1 MTGLQ
6 LTRRQYYALCTMV
19 LLSPLLHLVPRK
31 TTAEAGCG
39 GWLCALAAL
48 VPLLLF
54 AWMLEGILHRGRPG
68 EGIGEI
74 TLRALGPV
82 AGRVLL
88 GVYAL
93 WFLLYSAFALRI
105 GAERFIE
112 AVFPL
117 SRPWPF
123 VVTILAMA
131 VCGALGSTKA
141 LFRASEIFL
150 PLLMLVLALVLV
162 FAVPGLNVNNLLPVT
177 AQDLPGVARSGLTVF
192 GIGAAVLFFGAF
204 TGGRTPPAPGRGR
217 AAVWWCVRMC
227 VLVTLL
233 SAFAI
238 GILGAELT
246 AKLTH
251 PFFTMLR
258 NVSLFHAVERFGA
271 LVIGLWVLPDF
282 VLVSMLLTLAVNCLR
297 AACSR
302 DGRLFAQKNPPALV
316 LLETLAAIMT
326 HGGKPQPEL
335 VDAFLEL
342 REMVALGWFRWT
354 GRNPKTEQMRHL
366 YGLLERMEAIAYA
379 PDGEKDNP
387 EFLDLVNQFLVC
399 MFAESDNMI
408 FRVLLRSSRELAHVT
423 YYIVAYTLDTQELC
437 KTYRTVLD
445 GLTSGHASE
454 AIDYWCGWS
463 DRVTVQYRE
472 ALLQLGSE

>member
-112 AVFPL
+112 TVFPL

-131 VCGALGSTKA
+131 VCGALGRTKA

-162 FAVPGLNVNNLLPVT
+162 FAVPGLDVKNLLPVT
-177 AQDLPGVARSGLTVF
+177 VQELPGVARSGLTVF
-192 GIGAAVLFFGAF
+192 GIGAAVLFFSAF

-217 AAVWWCVRMC
+217 AAVWWCVRIC

-233 SAFAI
+233 SAFTI
-238 GILGAELT
+238 DILGAELT
-246 AKLTH
+246 AKLNH

-297 AACSR
+297 AAGTH

-316 LLETLAAIMT
+316 LLCAAAAGVGALFLAQNAFET
-326 HGGKPQPEL
+326 
-335 VDAFLEL
+335 DALQTNI
-342 REMVALGWFRWT
+342 V
-354 GRNPKTEQMRHL
+354 P
-366 YGLLERMEAIAYA
+366 I
-379 PDGEKDNP
+379 
-387 EFLDLVNQFLVC
+387 VN
-399 MFAESDNMI
+399 I
-408 FRVLLRSSRELAHVT
+408 VLLG
-423 YYIVAYTLDTQELC
+423 IG
-437 KTYRTVLD
+437 TVGMYLV
-445 GLTSGHASE
+445 GRARGK
-454 AIDYWCGWS
+454 I
-463 DRVTVQYRE
+463 
-472 ALLQLGSE
+472 